1 VNALGKFL
9 AIPDREIEDI
19 QTLAARQ
26 IPFSPCAFVNIGTRV
41 QVRGGALDGLV
52 GILVGQNSDCS
63 LVISVE
69 LIQRSVAL
77 RVQGYEVVPV

>member
-1 VNALGKFL
+1 
-9 AIPDREIEDI
+9 
-19 QTLAARQ
+19 
-26 IPFSPCAFVNIGTRV
+26 
-41 QVRGGALDGLV
+41 V